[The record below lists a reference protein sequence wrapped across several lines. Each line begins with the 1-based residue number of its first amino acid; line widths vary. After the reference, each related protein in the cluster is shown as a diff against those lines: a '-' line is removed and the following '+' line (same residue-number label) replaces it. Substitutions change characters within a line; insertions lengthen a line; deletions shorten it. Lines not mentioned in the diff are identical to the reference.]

1 MAAKFF
7 FGTRKSDGVRVYLS
21 KPTWDCGWY
30 WSFGHLGNKDEHY
43 HLSSYQTKEHVLKL
57 VGGTVTVLREKRNK
71 CLTDCLLEDY
81 ELNPCILGSIWKFCE
96 LALTAY
102 SLKETA
108 EVLGRGGSHMT
119 TNPCRELIKNPEEV
133 KRINEVV
140 LPAVFSEIEKIFTE
154 G

>member
-1 MAAKFF
+1 MTSKFF
-7 FGTRKSDGVRVYLS
+7 FGTRKEDGARVYLS

-30 WSFGHLGNKDEHY
+30 WSFGYLGNRDEHY
-43 HLSSYQTKEHVLKL
+43 HLSIYQTKELALKL
-57 VGGTVTVLREKRNK
+57 ADGTGTLLTEKRNK
-71 CLTDCLLEDY
+71 CLKDCLMEDY
-81 ELNPCILGSIWKFCE
+81 DLNPLILANIWKFCE

-119 TNPCRELIKNPEEV
+119 TNPCQELIKNPEEV

-140 LPAVFSEIEKIFTE
+140 LPAIFWEIEKIFTE